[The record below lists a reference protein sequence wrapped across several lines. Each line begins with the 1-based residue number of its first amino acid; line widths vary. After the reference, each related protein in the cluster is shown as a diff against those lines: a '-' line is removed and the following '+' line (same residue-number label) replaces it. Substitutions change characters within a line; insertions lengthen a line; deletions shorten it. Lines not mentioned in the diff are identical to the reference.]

1 MGIKTSIERIA
12 RTELGVENLEADRE
26 GSREVSVANIGRALL
41 AAYMAGVE
49 ECKEDHDMSEQFIV
63 ERDGQPDL
71 RFTGEKIGSTSSSP
85 DNGHP
90 DFSGSTGR
98 WTVLRLY
105 RTDGGKYVCER
116 IQRTQWQGEQDVAEA
131 EVCDTLDGVFS
142 FFGYGRLAKE
152 IYCEADVQAVQTID

>member
-1 MGIKTSIERIA
+1 
-12 RTELGVENLEADRE
+12 
-26 GSREVSVANIGRALL
+26 
-41 AAYMAGVE
+41 
-49 ECKEDHDMSEQFIV
+49 MSEQFIV

-71 RFTGEKIGSTSSSP
+71 RFTGEKIGSTSNSP

-152 IYCEADVQAVQTID
+152 VYYEADVQAVQTID